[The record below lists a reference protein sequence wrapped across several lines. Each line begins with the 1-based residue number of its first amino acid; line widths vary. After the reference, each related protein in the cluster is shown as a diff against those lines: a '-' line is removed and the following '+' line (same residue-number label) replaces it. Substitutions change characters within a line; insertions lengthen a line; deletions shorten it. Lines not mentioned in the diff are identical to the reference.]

1 MTPNK
6 IQRLLNLAEDRSF
19 QNARLREMSD
29 DDMKRIA
36 AQIMVNKSTFNCESS
51 SGILDLERVEA
62 FGESVSENISLSK
75 STAFNPGEMTGR
87 STGADEINS
96 KTAPIN
102 RHSVTLD
109 SITNKMNRQTLEVQ
123 DIMRH
128 SIASEFSFQS
138 KRDLSADEESLIR
151 REAPLPIQQT
161 QAQFPDSI
169 SMDNSNLSVG
179 AYFKYRCPDFARML
193 GKTDS
198 PDRSAFPSV
207 TEASTNASSK
217 IIPKNLNTIMD
228 NTLDSVPVR
237 QPRETNIEK
246 QSTNRAAASK
256 TIEKA
261 SFKIPLSCDKNKE
274 VPSAVKLQQ
283 QPTYN
288 MQGSVTLNPGAQ
300 GRHKGIHSAMTPTDV
315 LIKNLHASL
324 KLTSDETDELTEN
337 SFSISKIA
345 DYLGGKH
352 SNVSVSELL
361 QNYMKKQPNR
371 KSPLTELQMNKQE
384 SKYDSE
390 PVTLLKDTKKGE
402 TASST
407 ASVSTVIT
415 LDNVQQIQKQIPEVI
430 ITNHTVHE
438 MEMEDMK
445 NKRLTRSRSPSSKS
459 QSTIITVQEKS
470 SFKSG
475 DSPIHPNK
483 GEPSTSHAP
492 SPNSKYK
499 ELDKSVDWHE
509 VMQLKLLKREAL
521 AKEQWAEIT
530 TSLVHGFVGVSCA
543 ITITITTKT
552 ENWLTAK
559 FKFDDLPNGGKDLNI
574 ELPRLPLLLSPGKSE
589 QFTLHITSNVEIEAT
604 LPFTIYLKDAAIDSE
619 VEQKGNVDINIQ
631 MPVVQAVSCDGMN
644 MISFQPIQ
652 EKCSLVKSFVLVSE
666 SQVDLQLD
674 MSIAEGESM
683 FAIKNVQ
690 EIKRSDINKVL
701 LDRQG
706 SNDETQ
712 GKTKTKGMNKQLF
725 RLASGNAIRVTIKF
739 IAPVLSELK
748 IADPIVTFNGALHV
762 NLIGVN
768 TVLRRVDLIGIVGTV
783 KLVVNAPNRLQL
795 TKEAISIKVQNAGSI
810 PGTWIA
816 KLRSDSSVEIPFKVA
831 PSNFELQPGGTKT
844 VNLNYDGAEGVV
856 CNAKLIFE
864 ETASFH
870 QTSIEISGGTE
881 KPKTFP
887 IKTNFNIMSWV
898 RGGRKELSLKNS
910 LNKRIQIRCQVFGE
924 GFSVDLPRGDNRGI
938 YSLTFGPMECRPLP
952 IIFSPTTNHP
962 QAGMLNLMLDKN
974 SDYSRKVKLFACAS
988 GENMRWSGLVTYG
1001 DTALVRAVTRMPIN
1015 LELYNKSAMPTFVC
1029 ARVHFNLQ
1037 YMSVSK
1043 TASWLG
1049 DRCVVKPRSR
1059 HTVSLQVDW
1068 AQVERR
1074 ARDTATATA
1083 LATVTLLTGH
1093 EYTRRRILRV
1103 LRNNTSEGLDTSILP
1118 DHLKVLAGQ
1127 FEGEDSNMDNF
1138 LKEFE
1143 ESKVSILKL
1152 NKCCCVQPL
1161 YLKTNLM

>member
-1 MTPNK
+1 MDNPIMTPNK

-75 STAFNPGEMTGR
+75 S
-87 STGADEINS
+87 
-96 KTAPIN
+96 
-102 RHSVTLD
+102 
-109 SITNKMNRQTLEVQ
+109 
-123 DIMRH
+123 
-128 SIASEFSFQS
+128 
-138 KRDLSADEESLIR
+138 RDLSADEESLIR

-898 RGGRKELSLKNS
+898 
-910 LNKRIQIRCQVFGE
+910 
-924 GFSVDLPRGDNRGI
+924 
-938 YSLTFGPMECRPLP
+938 
-952 IIFSPTTNHP
+952 
-962 QAGMLNLMLDKN
+962 
-974 SDYSRKVKLFACAS
+974 KLFACAS

-1143 ESKVSILKL
+1143 ESKVSL
-1152 NKCCCVQPL
+1152 NELIGGLQELTAQIELLQDFPEENTIIISDDTVIEHHTLCD
-1161 YLKTNLM
+1161 